1 MDLAQVW
8 PLRGIRLTTPDLE
21 LRPATEEDL
30 PTLVEILPDDLELD
44 PSATRYA
51 GLDELANR
59 RAILVQGYW
68 RAMGGWSPGEWV
80 LPFVVR
86 REGVPVGMQALEGPD
101 YTRDRTV
108 DSWSWLRAS
117 ARGLGLGKQMRTA
130 VLELA
135 FGHLGA
141 AAAVSSAV
149 VDNTSSLGVSRS
161 LGYRDTHTSV
171 LDHSGE
177 TLQHLRLERSNWLAS
192 GLGRAIEVSGA
203 RVALPFFGL
212 RDERA

>member
-21 LRPATEEDL
+21 LRPATEDDL
-30 PTLVEILPDDLELD
+30 PALVDILPDDLELD

-51 GLDELANR
+51 RLDELANR

-68 RAMGGWSPGEWV
+68 QAMGGWSSGSWV

-101 YTRDRTV
+101 YATARTV
-108 DSWSWLRAS
+108 DSWSWLHMS

-135 FGHLGA
+135 FRHLGA
-141 AAAVSSAV
+141 AAAVSSA
-149 VDNTSSLGVSRS
+149 
-161 LGYRDTHTSV
+161 
-171 LDHSGE
+171 
-177 TLQHLRLERSNWLAS
+177 
-192 GLGRAIEVSGA
+192 A
-203 RVALPFFGL
+203 RMRTNARCKVMPSPFP
-212 RDERA
+212 A